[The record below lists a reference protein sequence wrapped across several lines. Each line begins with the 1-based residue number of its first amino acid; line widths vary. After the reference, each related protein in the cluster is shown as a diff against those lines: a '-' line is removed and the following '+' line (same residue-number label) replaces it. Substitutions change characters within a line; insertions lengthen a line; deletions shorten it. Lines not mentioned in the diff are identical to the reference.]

1 MDISLISERNSFL
14 SKHIILVSGLFG
26 FILLLT
32 WFIYQPALSG
42 PFMLDD
48 FDNLGALKGGVS
60 DSVSL
65 KNYLSNGNAGP
76 LGRPI
81 AKLSFLL
88 DDNAWPSS
96 PESFKRTNLLIH
108 LLTGVFVFCA
118 FRILFKFV
126 LDQKQ
131 SDWFALLISA
141 FFLVHPLQVSTVMYV
156 VQRMTQLSG
165 LFVITGVTFHLYWR
179 SRFDSLEF
187 KHLALMSITL
197 IAFTL
202 LAVLS
207 KESGILLPVYLLV
220 TELTVLASKP
230 SSRIFLWWRRLCITL
245 PSVVLLVYLSYL
257 PRWLGSYANRD
268 FTLTERLLTE
278 PVVLLDYL
286 SSITSMRVAGLG
298 LFQDDYPIYPSLM
311 EPTVFLSLLSISV
324 SIGFALK
331 LRKKY
336 PLVSFGVLWFFAGH
350 IIEST
355 TVSLELYFEHRNYI
369 PLIGPLVAVFY
380 VVYKGL
386 QKVSLDVAKLS
397 PVFAGVVFTIA
408 SMTTWGYS
416 SEWSSL
422 RRIIP
427 IWAAEHPD
435 SPRAQRTYAQL
446 LASMGLPGAALD
458 VLDDAYQ
465 RFPYDLSLN
474 IMSIDISC
482 AFGRERRY
490 EFNQLASVTAN
501 HRLTDGLRPALESL
515 FGRILDTSCRDQV
528 NELHALIAKLP
539 ELERAEHLRSAVA
552 SFYVLDGDMYLRERN
567 GNGAINSYKM
577 VDQLQPSKDSA
588 LRLAGIFIRVRDY
601 DRAREMLQRALDR
614 ERSSGKGI
622 SASKEREY
630 AEKFDMIDQFDTGQK
645 NKNIM

>member
-1 MDISLISERNSFL
+1 MSISPSLEKSAITMKHGLLIT
-14 SKHIILVSGLFG
+14 IVFG
-26 FILLLT
+26 FILLVTLCV
-32 WFIYQPALSG
+32 YQPALVG

-48 FDNLGALKGGVS
+48 FDNLGALEGGVT

-65 KNYLSNGNAGP
+65 RNYISNGNAGP

-96 PESFKRTNLLIH
+96 PENFKRTNLLIH

-118 FRILFKFV
+118 FRMLFKFV
-126 LDQKQ
+126 MDQKQ
-131 SDWFALLISA
+131 SDWFALLVAA

-156 VQRMTQLSG
+156 VQRMAQLSG
-165 LFVITGVTFHLYWR
+165 FFVMLGVTFHLYWR
-179 SRFDSLEF
+179 SRFDSIEL

-197 IAFTL
+197 GVFTL
-202 LAVLS
+202 LAAFS

-220 TELTVLASKP
+220 IELTVLSNIQP
-230 SSRIFLWWRRLCITL
+230 SRAFTWWRRLCITL
-245 PSVVLLVYLSYL
+245 PSIVILAYLAYW
-257 PRWLGSYANRD
+257 PRWAGSYANRD
-268 FTLTERLLTE
+268 FTLSERLLTE
-278 PVVLLDYL
+278 PVVLFNYIE
-286 SSITSMRVAGLG
+286 SIISMRVAGLG
-298 LFQDDYPIYPSLM
+298 LFQDDYPIYSSLM
-311 EPTVFLSLLSISV
+311 EPAVFISLLAIGA
-324 SIGFALK
+324 SIGLALK
-331 LRKKY
+331 FRRRY

-350 IIEST
+350 ILEST

-380 VVYKGL
+380 VVYKGF

-427 IWAAEHPD
+427 IWATEHPD

-446 LASMGLPGAALD
+446 LASMGFPGAALD
-458 VLDDAYQ
+458 VLDDSYK

-490 EFNQLASVTAN
+490 DFNQLALVTAN

-515 FGRILDTSCRDQV
+515 FGRILNTSCRDQV
-528 NELHALIAKLP
+528 NELHSLVEKLP
-539 ELERAEHLRSAVA
+539 ELERAEYMRSAIA
-552 SFYVLDGDMYLRERN
+552 SFYVLDGDMYLREKN
-567 GNGAINSYKM
+567 GNGAIHSYKI
-577 VDQLQPSKDSA
+577 VDQLQPSIDSA
-588 LRLAGIFIRVRDY
+588 LRLTGIFIRVRDY
-601 DRAREMLQRALDR
+601 DKAREMLRRALDR
-614 ERSSGKGI
+614 ERSSGRGI
-622 SASKEREY
+622 SVSKEHEY
-630 AEKFDMIDQFDTGQK
+630 AEKFDMIDRLER
-645 NKNIM
+645 NKAIR